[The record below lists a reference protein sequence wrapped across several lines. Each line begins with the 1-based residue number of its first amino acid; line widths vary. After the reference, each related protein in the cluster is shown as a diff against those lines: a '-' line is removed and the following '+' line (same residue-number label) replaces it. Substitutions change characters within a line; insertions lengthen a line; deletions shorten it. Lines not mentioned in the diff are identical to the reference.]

1 MTTRIAHLPSRA
13 LIRVSGPDARAFLHN
28 LLTQDVETLAPG
40 QLKFGALL
48 SPPGRLLFDLFLLG
62 LEDGVVLDVAA
73 DRRDAL
79 LQRLSMYRLRAQ
91 VSLEPE
97 TAPVFAAWGGEAAGF
112 ASDPRLSALGG
123 RAYGLAADA
132 TASEDDFQ
140 AHRLA
145 LGVPDP
151 AADAISDKTYPIEAN
166 FDLLNGIDFQ
176 KGCFVGQETTSRMK
190 RRGAIRNRMLPIAI
204 DGPPPPFGAEVL
216 NGELRA
222 GEVLSGRD
230 GAAMALLRLDRLEG
244 AVSVEGRP
252 VTVRRPE
259 WAPA

>member
-40 QLKFGALL
+40 QLKFSALL

-97 TAPVFAAWGGEAAGF
+97 TAPVFR
-112 ASDPRLSALGG
+112 SLSPAKI
-123 RAYGLAADA
+123 
-132 TASEDDFQ
+132 EDRYWYTRWSF
-140 AHRLA
+140 
-145 LGVPDP
+145 
-151 AADAISDKTYPIEAN
+151 ST
-166 FDLLNGIDFQ
+166 
-176 KGCFVGQETTSRMK
+176 
-190 RRGAIRNRMLPIAI
+190 IR
-204 DGPPPPFGAEVL
+204 
-216 NGELRA
+216 
-222 GEVLSGRD
+222 
-230 GAAMALLRLDRLEG
+230 
-244 AVSVEGRP
+244 
-252 VTVRRPE
+252 
-259 WAPA
+259 